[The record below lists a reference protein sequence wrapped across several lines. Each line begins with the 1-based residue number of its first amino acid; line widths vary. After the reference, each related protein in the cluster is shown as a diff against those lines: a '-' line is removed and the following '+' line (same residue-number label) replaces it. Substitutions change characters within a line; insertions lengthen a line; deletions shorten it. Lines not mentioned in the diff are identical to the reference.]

1 MKYLA
6 ILITVCCLAASCATL
21 RSVPVTEAIMSTETV
36 MSNEDERM
44 LWRRAQE
51 EQDAINGSGVL
62 YQDAELENYLNLIV
76 KKLQVNSTSPGI
88 SFQIKVVKDPK
99 LNAFALPNC
108 VIYVHTGILARMDN
122 EAQLAALLAHEMVHC
137 THRHTL
143 RVLRSIKDR
152 PAYFDAVRKTLA
164 KIAMT
169 RGLAQFLGITGSMAA
184 VSGYTRELE
193 TEADRVGLD
202 LMVKANYDPREAL
215 KLFEHLRQEIE
226 IEGFEEPYFFA
237 THPNVYQRI
246 ENVNN
251 WLVAKYRGK
260 ETGLKNTKIFQ
271 SKMSGLVLDN
281 VRLDL
286 RQGRFYSAQ
295 RTVKKYLTTK
305 PGDARAY
312 YLLGEIFRQ
321 RNRQNDT
328 SAALKNFEKAISLNP
343 SFPEPH
349 KAIGLIH
356 YKDGDRRLAK
366 KFFESSLLLSPDA
379 PDKAYI
385 QGYLKLCANNGEGK

>member
-1 MKYLA
+1 M
-6 ILITVCCLAASCATL
+6 ITVCCLAAGCATL
-21 RSVPVTEAIMSTETV
+21 RPVPVTEAMMS
-36 MSNEDERM
+36 SEDEQM

-51 EQDAINGSGVL
+51 EQNAINGSGVL

-76 KKLQVNSTSPGI
+76 KKLQVNSTSPDI
-88 SFQIKVVKDPK
+88 SFQIKVVKDPN
-99 LNAFALPNC
+99 LNAFAFPNG

-122 EAQLAALLAHEMVHC
+122 EAQLAALLAHEMIHC

-164 KIAMT
+164 KIVMT

-184 VSGYTRELE
+184 ISGYTRELE

-226 IEGFEEPYFFA
+226 IEGFEEPYFFG
-237 THPNVYQRI
+237 THPNVHHRI
-246 ENVNN
+246 ENVNK

-260 ETGLKNTKIFQ
+260 GTGLKNTKIFQ
-271 SKMSGLVLDN
+271 SRISRLILDN
-281 VRLDL
+281 ARLDL
-286 RQGRFYSAQ
+286 RQGRFYIAQ
-295 RTVKKYLTTK
+295 RTVKKYLITK
-305 PGDARAY
+305 PEDARAY

-321 RNRQNDT
+321 RDRQNDT

-349 KAIGLIH
+349 KAMGLIY

-366 KFFESSLLLSPDA
+366 SFFESCLLLSPDT

>member
-1 MKYLA
+1 M
-6 ILITVCCLAASCATL
+6 ITVCCLAVGCATL
-21 RSVPVTEAIMSTETV
+21 RPVPVTEAMMS
-36 MSNEDERM
+36 SEDEQM

-51 EQDAINGSGVL
+51 EQNAINGSGVL

-76 KKLQVNSTSPGI
+76 EKLQVNSTSPNI
-88 SFQIKVVKDPK
+88 SFQIKVVKDPN
-99 LNAFALPNC
+99 LNAFAFPNG

-122 EAQLAALLAHEMVHC
+122 EAQLAALLAHEMIHC

-164 KIAMT
+164 KIVMT

-184 VSGYTRELE
+184 ISGYTRELE

-226 IEGFEEPYFFA
+226 IEGFEEPYFFG
-237 THPNVYQRI
+237 THPNVHQRI

-260 ETGLKNTKIFQ
+260 GTGLKNTKIFQ
-271 SKMSGLVLDN
+271 SRISRLILDN
-281 VRLDL
+281 ARLDL
-286 RQGRFYSAQ
+286 RQGRFYIAQ
-295 RTVKKYLTTK
+295 RTVKKYLITK
-305 PGDARAY
+305 PEDARAY

-321 RNRQNDT
+321 RDRQNDT

-343 SFPEPH
+343 SFSEPH
-349 KAIGLIH
+349 KAMGLIY
-356 YKDGDRRLAK
+356 YKDGNRRLAK
-366 KFFESSLLLSPDA
+366 FFFESCLLLSPDT